1 MIVTHPTHFIPMM
14 TDVRCF
20 RERTK
25 DMKNLMKTKVNKKG
39 FTLAELLIVVAIIA
53 VLVAISIPIFTS
65 QLEKSRDAT
74 DEANVRSAI
83 AEVTAAVLSDDKKD
97 SGDVKYTPGTS
108 GTPGTYSM
116 NVDATGQKEGWSG
129 AKSTT
134 DSIKI
139 GGLDVE
145 PSTSGWTVKGTSEGD
160 KLTVTKK

>member
-1 MIVTHPTHFIPMM
+1 MIVNNPTHFIPMM

-53 VLVAISIPIFTS
+53 VLVAISIPIFAS

-97 SGDVKYTPGTS
+97 SGNGDVKYEN
-108 GTPGTYSM
+108 GTYTM
-116 NVDATGQKEGWSG
+116 TVKATGQKAGWSG
-129 AKSTT
+129 AENEKTA
-134 DSIKI
+134 IKI
-139 GGLDVE
+139 GGHDVD
-145 PSTSGWTVKGTSEGD
+145 PASVGGHWTVSGTSEGD
-160 KLTVTKK
+160 TITVTATK

>member
-1 MIVTHPTHFIPMM
+1 MVVNNPTHFIPMM

-83 AEVTAAVLSDDKKD
+83 AEVTAAVLSDDKDD
-97 SGDVKYTPGTS
+97 SGNGDVEYKG
-108 GTPGTYSM
+108 GTYTM
-116 NVDATGQKEGWSG
+116 TVKAKGQKEGWSG
-129 AKSTT
+129 AASTT
-134 DSIKI
+134 ESIKI
-139 GGLDVE
+139 GGIEVK
-145 PSTSGWTVKGTSEGD
+145 PSTKGWTVSGTSEGD
-160 KLTVTKK
+160 KIKVDPNNN

>member
-1 MIVTHPTHFIPMM
+1 
-14 TDVRCF
+14 
-20 RERTK
+20 
-25 DMKNLMKTKVNKKG
+25 MKNLMKTKVNKKG

-97 SGDVKYTPGTS
+97 SGNGDVTYKD
-108 GTPGTYSM
+108 GTYTM
-116 NVDATGQKEGWSG
+116 IVKATGQKAGWSG
-129 AKSTT
+129 AEKTT

-139 GGLDVE
+139 GGHDVD
-145 PSTSGWTVKGTSEGD
+145 PSTKSWTVSGTSEGD
-160 KLTVTKK
+160 KIEVKANN

>member
-1 MIVTHPTHFIPMM
+1 MIVNNPTHFIPMM

-65 QLEKSRDAT
+65 QLEKSRNAT

-97 SGDVKYTPGTS
+97 SGNGDVTYKD
-108 GTPGTYSM
+108 GTYTM
-116 NVDATGQKEGWSG
+116 IVKATGQKAGWSG
-129 AKSTT
+129 AADENTK
-134 DSIKI
+134 IKI
-139 GGLDVE
+139 GGIEVA
-145 PSTSGWTVKGTSEGD
+145 PATVGGQWTVSGTSEGD
-160 KLTVTKK
+160 KIKVDNK

>member
-1 MIVTHPTHFIPMM
+1 MM

-83 AEVTAAVLSDDKKD
+83 AEVTAAVLSDDKKK
-97 SGDVKYTPGTS
+97 SGDVDYDPVTKTYTMT
-108 GTPGTYSM
+108 
-116 NVDATGQKEGWSG
+116 VEAKGQKAGWSG
-129 AKSTT
+129 AENEKTA
-134 DSIKI
+134 IKI
-139 GGLDVE
+139 GGHDVD
-145 PSTSGWTVKGTSEGD
+145 PSTKSWTVSGTSEGD
-160 KLTVTKK
+160 KIEVKANNN

>member
-1 MIVTHPTHFIPMM
+1 MIVNNPTHFIPMM

-53 VLVAISIPIFTS
+53 VLVAISIPIFAS

-97 SGDVKYTPGTS
+97 SGNGDVTYKD
-108 GTPGTYSM
+108 GTYTM
-116 NVDATGQKEGWSG
+116 IVKATGQKAGWSG
-129 AKSTT
+129 AENEKTA
-134 DSIKI
+134 IKI
-139 GGLDVE
+139 GGHDVD
-145 PSTSGWTVKGTSEGD
+145 PASVGGHWTVSGTSEGD
-160 KLTVTKK
+160 KIKVDNK

>member
-1 MIVTHPTHFIPMM
+1 MIVTHPTHLIPMM

-74 DEANVRSAI
+74 DEANIRSAI
-83 AEVTAAVLSDDKKD
+83 AEVTAAVLSDDKTK
-97 SGDVKYTPGTS
+97 SGDVDYS
-108 GTPGTYSM
+108 NGTYSM
-116 NVDATGQKEGWSG
+116 TVKATGQKAGWSG
-129 AKSTT
+129 AADENTK
-134 DSIKI
+134 IKI
-139 GGLDVE
+139 GDIEVAPATVG
-145 PSTSGWTVKGTSEGD
+145 GQWTVSGTSEGD
-160 KLTVTKK
+160 KIKVENK

>member
-1 MIVTHPTHFIPMM
+1 MIVNNPTHFIPMM

-83 AEVTAAVLSDDKKD
+83 AEVTAAVLSDDKKG
-97 SGDVKYTPGTS
+97 SGDVTYKD
-108 GTPGTYSM
+108 GTYTM
-116 NVDATGQKEGWSG
+116 TVEAKGQKAGWSG
-129 AKSTT
+129 AKDENTK
-134 DSIKI
+134 IKI
-139 GGLDVE
+139 GGIEVE
-145 PSTSGWTVKGTSEGD
+145 PSTSGWTVSGTSEGD
-160 KLTVTKK
+160 KITVTKK

>member
-1 MIVTHPTHFIPMM
+1 MIVNNPTHFIPMM

-83 AEVTAAVLSDDKKD
+83 AEVTAAVLSDDKKS
-97 SGDVKYTPGTS
+97 SGGVTYND
-108 GTPGTYSM
+108 GTYTM
-116 NVDATGQKEGWSG
+116 TVTAKGQKAGWSG
-129 AKSTT
+129 AEKTT

-139 GGLDVE
+139 GGHDVD
-145 PSTSGWTVKGTSEGD
+145 PSTKSWTVSGTSEGD
-160 KLTVTKK
+160 KIEVKANN

>member
-1 MIVTHPTHFIPMM
+1 MIVNNPTHFIPMM

-74 DEANVRSAI
+74 DEANIRSAI
-83 AEVTAAVLSDDKKD
+83 AEVSAAVLSDDKNK
-97 SGDVKYTPGTS
+97 SGDVDYS
-108 GTPGTYSM
+108 NDTYSM
-116 NVDATGQKEGWSG
+116 TVKATGQKAGWSG
-129 AKSTT
+129 VAKT
-134 DSIKI
+134 DDKIKI
-139 GGLDVE
+139 GGIEVE
-145 PSTSGWTVKGTSEGD
+145 PSTEGWIVSGTSEGD
-160 KLTVTKK
+160 DKITVTKE

>member
-1 MIVTHPTHFIPMM
+1 MIVNNPTHFIPMM

-74 DEANVRSAI
+74 DEANIRSAI
-83 AEVTAAVLSDDKKD
+83 AEVTAAVLSDDKTN
-97 SGDVKYTPGTS
+97 SGDVKYDKDK
-108 GTPGTYSM
+108 GTYTM
-116 NVDATGQKEGWSG
+116 TVEAKGQKEGWSG
-129 AKSTT
+129 EAADAK
-134 DSIKI
+134 IKI
-139 GGLDVE
+139 GGIEVE
-145 PSTSGWTVKGTSEGD
+145 PSTSGWTVSGTSEGD
-160 KLTVTKK
+160 KITVTKK

>member
-1 MIVTHPTHFIPMM
+1 MIVNNPTHFIPMM

-53 VLVAISIPIFTS
+53 VLVAISIPIFAS

-97 SGDVKYTPGTS
+97 SGNGDVTYKD
-108 GTPGTYSM
+108 GTYTM
-116 NVDATGQKEGWSG
+116 IVKATGQKAGWSG
-129 AKSTT
+129 AADENTK
-134 DSIKI
+134 IKI
-139 GGLDVE
+139 GGIEVA
-145 PSTSGWTVKGTSEGD
+145 PATVGGQWTVSGTSEGD
-160 KLTVTKK
+160 KIKVDNK

>member
-83 AEVTAAVLSDDKKD
+83 AEVTAAVLSDDKKSSD
-97 SGDVKYTPGTS
+97 DVTYDKDH
-108 GTPGTYSM
+108 GTYTM
-116 NVDATGQKEGWSG
+116 TVEAKGQKAGWSG
-129 AKSTT
+129 VT
-134 DSIKI
+134 DTEAAIKI
-139 GGLDVE
+139 GGIEVDPASV
-145 PSTSGWTVKGTSEGD
+145 GGHWTVKGTSEGD
-160 KLTVTKK
+160 KITVEAN

>member
-1 MIVTHPTHFIPMM
+1 MIVNNPTHFIPMM

-97 SGDVKYTPGTS
+97 SGNGDVKYEN
-108 GTPGTYSM
+108 GTYTM
-116 NVDATGQKEGWSG
+116 TVKAKGQKAGWSG
-129 AKSTT
+129 AADENTK
-134 DSIKI
+134 IKI
-139 GGLDVE
+139 GGIEVA
-145 PSTSGWTVKGTSEGD
+145 PAAVGGQWTVSGTSEGD
-160 KLTVTKK
+160 KIKVDNK

>member
-1 MIVTHPTHFIPMM
+1 MIVNNPTHFIPMM

-65 QLEKSRDAT
+65 QLKKSRDAT

-97 SGDVKYTPGTS
+97 SGNGDVTYKD
-108 GTPGTYSM
+108 GTYTM
-116 NVDATGQKEGWSG
+116 IVKATGQKAGWSG
-129 AKSTT
+129 AADENTK
-134 DSIKI
+134 IKI
-139 GGLDVE
+139 GGIEVA
-145 PSTSGWTVKGTSEGD
+145 PATVGGQWTVSGTSEGD
-160 KLTVTKK
+160 KIKVDNK

>member
-1 MIVTHPTHFIPMM
+1 MIVNNPTHFIPMM

-83 AEVTAAVLSDDKKD
+83 AEVTAAVLSDDKKS
-97 SGDVKYTPGTS
+97 SGDVTYTPV
-108 GTPGTYSM
+108 M
-116 NVDATGQKEGWSG
+116 VL
-129 AKSTT
+129 
-134 DSIKI
+134 I
-139 GGLDVE
+139 L
-145 PSTSGWTVKGTSEGD
+145 
-160 KLTVTKK
+160 

>member
-1 MIVTHPTHFIPMM
+1 MIVNNPTHFIPMM

-83 AEVTAAVLSDDKKD
+83 AEVTAAVLSDDKK
-97 SGDVKYTPGTS
+97 SSGNGDVKYEN
-108 GTPGTYSM
+108 GTYTM
-116 NVDATGQKEGWSG
+116 TVKATGQKAGWSG
-129 AKSTT
+129 AADENTK
-134 DSIKI
+134 IKI
-139 GGLDVE
+139 GGIEVA
-145 PSTSGWTVKGTSEGD
+145 PATVGGQWTVSGTSEGD
-160 KLTVTKK
+160 KIKVDNK

>member
-1 MIVTHPTHFIPMM
+1 MIVNNPTHFIPMM

-97 SGDVKYTPGTS
+97 SGNGDVTYKD
-108 GTPGTYSM
+108 GTYTM
-116 NVDATGQKEGWSG
+116 IVKATGQKAGWSG
-129 AKSTT
+129 AADENTK
-134 DSIKI
+134 IKI
-139 GGLDVE
+139 GGIEVA
-145 PSTSGWTVKGTSEGD
+145 PATVGGQWTVSGTSEGD
-160 KLTVTKK
+160 KIKVDNK